1 MGLSYKEVF
10 ENNRLWV
17 AEKRASDNEFFS
29 KLTKDQ
35 HPDYLYIGCSDS
47 RVTAE
52 LFMGAQPGEVFVHRN
67 IANQV
72 SLSDGNVL
80 SVIHYAV
87 EQLRVKHIVVCGHY
101 MCGGIQAAMK
111 PGQLGVLDPWLK
123 QVREVAETNRQELER
138 LKNVEDRF
146 HRLVELNVEAQCRNV
161 LKFGIVQESIRKHGR
176 PSLHGWVYDIRSG
189 ELRDLDFQYDP
200 ALTGEEER
208 P

>member
-17 AEKRASDNEFFS
+17 AEKKASDNEFFS
-29 KLTKDQ
+29 KLAKDQ

-47 RVTAE
+47 RVSAE

-72 SLSDGNVL
+72 APSDGNAM

-87 EQLRVKHIVVCGHY
+87 EQLQVKHIVVCGHY

-111 PGQLGVLDPWLK
+111 PGQDGPLDPWLR
-123 QVREVAETNRQELER
+123 QIREVAVSNRQELEK
-138 LKNVEDRF
+138 LDNVEDRF

-161 LKFGIVQESIRKHGR
+161 LGLKVVQESIRQHGG
-176 PSLHGWVYDIRSG
+176 PLLHGWVYDIRSG
-189 ELRDLDFQYDP
+189 ELLDLDFRYDP
-200 ALTGEEER
+200 VLSGEEE
-208 P
+208 